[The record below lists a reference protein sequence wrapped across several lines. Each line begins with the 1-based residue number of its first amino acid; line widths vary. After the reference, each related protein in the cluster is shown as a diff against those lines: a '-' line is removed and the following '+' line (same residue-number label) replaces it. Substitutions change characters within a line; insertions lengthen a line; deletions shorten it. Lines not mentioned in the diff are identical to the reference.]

1 MQSDLNKISVLL
13 SVFND
18 EANISESINSILN
31 QTYQNFELLI
41 ADDGSTDNTQKI
53 VESFLKNDKRIKF
66 FKNKNNQGLTKTLN
80 FLSKQ
85 STSKFLARQDSD
97 DYSLESRLEKQ
108 LQFLYSKN
116 LDATTSKSIDKSN
129 FKVIH
134 KLSNRLP
141 SRAVIKIKNPF
152 VHGSLL
158 IKRDVFEILG
168 GYNENFYYSQDYK
181 LFTDLI
187 NKRYKIKI
195 QDEILYLLNTK
206 NNISTLFKK
215 EQKYYADCA
224 RRNILPNKK

>member
-1 MQSDLNKISVLL
+1 MQSGLNKISVLL
-13 SVFND
+13 SVYND

-66 FKNKNNQGLTKTLN
+66 FKNNNNQGLTKTLN

-85 STSKFLARQDSD
+85 ATSNFLARQDSD

-129 FKVIH
+129 SKVIH

-206 NNISTLFKK
+206 NNISTLFEK
-215 EQKYYADCA
+215 EQKYYADCV
-224 RRNILPNKK
+224 RRNILPIKK